1 MRRWSAFALLVLALN
16 LAWEMMQANWFA
28 SMRGLPLLPATLLCF
43 RAALGDL
50 VIAALAFVL
59 AALVVRSAMWPAE
72 RGIVVPATI
81 FIGLAMAA
89 VIAYEQFALSN
100 GRWRYDETM
109 PTLFGIGAL
118 PLLQWLVLPII
129 EVWIFRPLFRRVS

>member
-1 MRRWSAFALLVLALN
+1 MKRWITFVVLVFALN
-16 LAWEMMQANWFA
+16 FAWEMLQAKWFA
-28 SMRGLPLLPATLLCF
+28 SMRDLPLLRASLLCLYG
-43 RAALGDL
+43 AVADL
-50 VIAALAFVL
+50 VIAAVAFVL

-89 VIAYEQFALSN
+89 VVAYEMFARSTAR
-100 GRWRYDETM
+100 GRYDETM

-129 EVWIFRPLFRRVS
+129 EVWIFRLVFRRVS